1 MDLVIH
7 GLHRVPRTIARAEEQ
22 LRSVCSTYKAV
33 CNNGARLAEELF
45 EKAKKKTRGWEKS
58 PRASGVG
65 T

>member
-1 MDLVIH
+1 MY
-7 GLHRVPRTIARAEEQ
+7 RVARTIARAEEQ
-22 LRSVCSTYKAV
+22 CLQYVQGR
-33 CNNGARLAEELF
+33 NNGARLAEELF

>member
-1 MDLVIH
+1 MY
-7 GLHRVPRTIARAEEQ
+7 RVARTIARAEE
-22 LRSVCSTYKAV
+22 SVCSTYKAV
-33 CNNGARLAEELF
+33 HNNGARLAEELF